1 MKERVRAVLIT
12 PHNTTLMIKRVRP
25 GVAPYWVIVGGG
37 VEESDASREAAL
49 LREIRE
55 EIAGEAQIVR
65 PLHQLKN
72 AKGEVEYFYVAQIT
86 SWDFNNRTGPE
97 FQRDDRGEYI
107 LEEIPL
113 TTEAVAALN
122 LLPEE
127 ISTVLREAIERGD
140 PLATV

>member
-1 MKERVRAVLIT
+1 STGDRV
-12 PHNTTLMIKRVRP
+12 
-25 GVAPYWVIVGGG
+25 VGT
-37 VEESDASREAAL
+37 
-49 LREIRE
+49 
-55 EIAGEAQIVR
+55 
-65 PLHQLKN
+65 HK
-72 AKGEVEYFYVAQIT
+72 VEYFYVAQIT

-140 PLATV
+140 PFATV